1 MLNKWSTLH
10 VNTFCTSA
18 ISGTLVLQMIRQ
30 SSQRILS
37 LIILDSNAQINPCFS
52 NCSFVCTILIN
63 MGDIP
68 YRDGLC
74 PRAEGLP
81 LMSQHSHVAR
91 APRDNSES
99 VRKAYYLIF
108 EFTDSFVKS
117 ILRLLPFFL
126 AMPLRIWDPSSLTR
140 DWTHDPWS
148 GCSVFDYWTTKEVPG
163 TIF

>member
-1 MLNKWSTLH
+1 M
-10 VNTFCTSA
+10 NTFCTSA
-18 ISGTLVLQMIRQ
+18 ISGTRVLQMIRQ

-63 MGDIP
+63 MRDIP

-74 PRAEGLP
+74 PREEGLP
-81 LMSQHSHVAR
+81 LMSQHSHVAQ

-108 EFTDSFVKS
+108 EFTDSFVCKVNPKAAT
-117 ILRLLPFFL
+117 IFF
-126 AMPLRIWDPSSLTR
+126 ATPLRMWDPSSLTKDR
-140 DWTHDPWS
+140 TL
-148 GCSVFDYWTTKEVPG
+148 EVLLSL
-163 TIF
+163 